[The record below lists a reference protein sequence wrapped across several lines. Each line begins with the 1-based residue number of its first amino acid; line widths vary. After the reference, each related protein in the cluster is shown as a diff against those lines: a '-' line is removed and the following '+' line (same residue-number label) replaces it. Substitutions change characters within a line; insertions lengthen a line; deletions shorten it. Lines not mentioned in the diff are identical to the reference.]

1 VGLWTYFLKASKIL
15 SRKGLN
21 QFLTERLDLIS
32 SGAKVLNV
40 GSGGEMQAIVEA
52 MAAKNGFTVM
62 NTDVDPAR
70 KPDVVD
76 DITKSSFPDANFDA
90 VVIME
95 VLEHV
100 VDPIRAASEIHRL
113 LKPGGALILSTPFI
127 FPLHDRPYDF
137 YRFTK
142 YGLAHIFGDFG
153 DLIVRERNSWAEAI
167 LVLVAR
173 MVSESS
179 APRVI
184 SAILLLIVFVL
195 LPFALLAGKLL
206 PTDFLTTGYL
216 VNGKKH

>member
-1 VGLWTYFLKASKIL
+1 MGLWTYFLKASKIL